1 MIKFL
6 TTQGLNYYLE
16 ELLKNANYKIILIS
30 PYFKLQRRIK
40 EILSEKKQQGVE
52 IVFVCRVNDLQE
64 PLDEFSTQIFDAPTL
79 HAKCYMNEN
88 EAILTSLNLYE
99 FSQQNNEEMGVYVTN
114 DGDGSAM
121 YTDILFEANRLSK
134 NAIAPSTPTATIEFD
149 HRFVEKPKSEQE
161 SPFEI
166 GIKYSAAQL
175 QSIFNFSYQGRAGI
189 KDSSTGD
196 IVLFSNT
203 GPTPYDDKQKDQVIY
218 YQGQNTGGG
227 SQKLIYGN
235 KLLYEAYN
243 NTSVKIYFFKNYTY
257 CGEFEIIQKPYM
269 ENGKWIFP
277 IAQK

>member
-16 ELLKNANYKIILIS
+16 ELLKNANSKITLIS
-30 PYFKLQRRIK
+30 PFFKLQRRIK
-40 EILSEKKQQGVE
+40 EILLDKKQQGVE
-52 IVFVCRVNDLQE
+52 IVFVCRAKDLQE

-114 DGDGSAM
+114 SGDGSSM
-121 YTDILFEANRLSK
+121 YTDILLEADRLSK
-134 NAIAPSTPTATIEFD
+134 KLIVSSTSSEFD
-149 HRFVEKPKSEQE
+149 FGFEAEPESGVESDLEV
-161 SPFEI
+161 
-166 GIKYSAAQL
+166 GIKYSSAQL
-175 QSIFNFSYQGRAGI
+175 QSIFNFPYQGRAGI
-189 KDSSTGD
+189 KDTSSGD

-203 GPTPYDDKQKDQVIY
+203 GPTPYDDREKEQIIY

-227 SQKLIYGN
+227 AQKLLYGN
-235 KLLYEAYN
+235 KLLYESYKKP
-243 NTSVKIYFFKNYTY
+243 TVRIFFFKNYTY
-257 CGEFEIIQKPYM
+257 CGEFDIIKKPYI

>member
-1 MIKFL
+1 MVKFL

-16 ELLKNANYKIILIS
+16 ELLKNANSKITLIS

-52 IVFVCRVNDLQE
+52 IIFVCRANDLQE
-64 PLDEFSTQIFDAPTL
+64 PLNEFSTQIFDAPTL

-121 YTDILFEANRLSK
+121 YTDILLEANRLSK
-134 NAIAPSTPTATIEFD
+134 NTVAPSTPTIEFD
-149 HRFVEKPKSEQE
+149 HRSEEKLKSEKE

-166 GIKYSAAQL
+166 GIKYSAVQL

-196 IVLFSNT
+196 IVLFSNI
-203 GPTPYDDKQKDQVIY
+203 GPTPYDDKQENQVIY
-218 YQGQNTGGG
+218 YQGQNTGDG

-243 NTSVKIYFFKNYTY
+243 KTSVKIYFFKNYTY

>member
-16 ELLKNANYKIILIS
+16 ELLKNAKTKIILIS
-30 PYFKLQRRIK
+30 PFFKLQIRIK
-40 EILSEKKQQGVE
+40 EILLEKKCQGVE
-52 IVFVCRVNDLQE
+52 IIFVCRVKDLQE
-64 PLDEFSTQIFDAPTL
+64 PLDEFSTQIYDAPTL
-79 HAKCYMNEN
+79 HAKCYINEN

-114 DGDGSAM
+114 SGDGLQM
-121 YTDILFEANRLSK
+121 YNDILLEANRLSK
-134 NAIAPSTPTATIEFD
+134 NTPTSLIPPPTTEFD
-149 HRFVEKPKSEQE
+149 HVFQENLKSNWEL
-161 SPFEI
+161 PLEI
-166 GIKYSAAQL
+166 GVKYSEAQL
-175 QSIFNFSYQGRAGI
+175 QPIFHFSYQGRAGI

-203 GPTPYDDKQKDQVIY
+203 GITPYDDRQKDQIIY

-227 SQKLIYGN
+227 PQKLIYGN

-243 NTSVKIYFFKNYTY
+243 NKNVKIFFFKNYTY
-257 CGEFEIIQKPYM
+257 CGEFEIVREPYM
-269 ENGKWIFP
+269 ENAKWIFP

>member
-16 ELLKNANYKIILIS
+16 ELLKNANSKIILIS
-30 PYFKLQRRIK
+30 PFFKLQRRIK
-40 EILSEKKQQGVE
+40 EILLDKKQQGVE
-52 IVFVCRVNDLQE
+52 IIFVCRAKDLQE

-114 DGDGSAM
+114 NGDGSSI
-121 YTDILFEANRLSK
+121 YTDILLEAAMLSK
-134 NAIAPSTPTATIEFD
+134 NAIVPSTSAATFGHGFEA
-149 HRFVEKPKSEQE
+149 KLKSDFR
-161 SPFEI
+161 PDLDI
-166 GIKYSAAQL
+166 GMKYSASQL
-175 QSIFNFSYQGRAGI
+175 QSMFNFPYQGRAGI
-189 KDSSTGD
+189 KDSSSGD

-203 GPTPYDDKQKDQVIY
+203 GPTPYDDKEKEQVIY

-235 KLLYEAYN
+235 KLLYESYKN
-243 NTSVKIYFFKNYTY
+243 PNVRIFFFKNYTY
-257 CGEFEIIQKPYM
+257 CGEFDIIQKPYM